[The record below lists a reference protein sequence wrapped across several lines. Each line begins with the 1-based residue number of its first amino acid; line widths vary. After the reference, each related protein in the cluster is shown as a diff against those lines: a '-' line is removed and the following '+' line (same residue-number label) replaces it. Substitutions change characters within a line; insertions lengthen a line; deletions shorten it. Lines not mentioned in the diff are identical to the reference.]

1 VLADVV
7 LTARWTP
14 IVVEVVAG
22 SQQALIRWDAMA
34 LPEGPATSYTATVEP
49 GGLSC
54 TATTLMACA
63 VTGLASGAYSAVV
76 TAHWPT
82 SSAVSDAVV
91 FDIVELTMPSD
102 APAASTPAIALTL
115 LSGGSP
121 VTAAIPDARLTV
133 VGSGFVPGSRVELF
147 VYSDPEPLG
156 TTTADADGSIAAG
169 IVIPADLELGAH
181 TVVARG
187 FSADGLENGYGVAA
201 LAVVAPALS
210 STGVDA
216 VGGLLVPLL
225 VILVLLGLGAAGILR
240 GRRRTARTTEIG
252 G

>member
-1 VLADVV
+1 
-7 LTARWTP
+7 
-14 IVVEVVAG
+14 
-22 SQQALIRWDAMA
+22 
-34 LPEGPATSYTATVEP
+34 
-49 GGLSC
+49 
-54 TATTLMACA
+54 
-63 VTGLASGAYSAVV
+63 
-76 TAHWPT
+76 
-82 SSAVSDAVV
+82 
-91 FDIVELTMPSD
+91 MPSA

-115 LSGGSP
+115 LSSDSP
-121 VTAAIPDARLTV
+121 VTAAIPGARLMV
-133 VGSGFVPGSRVELF
+133 VGSGFVPGSSVELF

-156 TTTADADGSIAAG
+156 TTTADADGGIAAS

-181 TVVARG
+181 ALVARG
-187 FSADGLENGYGVAA
+187 FSSDGLENGYGVAA